1 MTLEDK
7 NDQTSEIL
15 DSVGDVHIT
24 LIDAVH
30 GYDVM
35 LEKAEP
41 EIETVLQTTRQANA
55 RQAGELAKFLMAHG
69 KHPSGDGSFMS
80 AVHEG
85 VVRTRA
91 FFTDIDGDVLPAVAD
106 GERRIVSSYD
116 DALETLANNMKSLP
130 RDTFDQAHTL
140 LIKHRTEIEEIVRT
154 VDTRHHV
161 LED

>member
-1 MTLEDK
+1 MTIEDIHDK
-7 NDQTSEIL
+7 TAEVLNSI
-15 DSVGDVHIT
+15 GDTHIA

-41 EIETVLQTTRQANA
+41 EIHEVLKTTRQTTA
-55 RQAGELAKFLMAHG
+55 RQAAELAKFLMAHG
-69 KHPSGDGSFMS
+69 KHPSEDGSFMS

-116 DALETLANNMKSLP
+116 DALETLADNMKSLP

-140 LIKHRTEIEEIVRT
+140 LIKHRAEIEEVVRK
-154 VDTRHHV
+154 VDSRHHV